1 MKIEYQEGCSYSM
14 EIDDKQF
21 VELTKEQQKEVCH
34 KLIDIADISSLQRFI
49 EMVCQDKGEMEDLGY
64 CETCGEYN
72 ERYTINL

>member
-1 MKIEYQEGCSYSM
+1 MKIEYQ
-14 EIDDKQF
+14 
-21 VELTKEQQKEVCH
+21 EVCH

-72 ERYTINL
+72 ERYTIKL

>member
-34 KLIDIADISSLQRFI
+34 KLVDIADAYCLQQFI
-49 EMVCQDKGEMEDLGY
+49 ETVCQDMGTMEDLGY
-64 CETCGEYN
+64 CETCGSYN
-72 ERYTINL
+72 ERYTIEL

>member
-34 KLIDIADISSLQRFI
+34 KLVDIADTYCLQQFI
-49 EMVCQDKGEMEDLGY
+49 ETVCQDMGTMEDLGY
-64 CETCGEYN
+64 CETCGSYN
-72 ERYTINL
+72 ERYTIEL